1 MGRVLVACERS
12 QTIANEFRRQG
23 IEAFSCDILP
33 CYGGHPEYHIIGD
46 AIEVSYSG
54 NWDLM
59 IAHPPCTYLSNAGAC
74 RLFSSGVINQE
85 RYMLGCQAK
94 DFFLSLYN
102 APIKRVAIENPV
114 PMKVFDLPIQTQ
126 IIEPYYFDEP
136 YSKKTLLWLKN
147 LPILFATVFNYPVAS
162 WTVINRNA
170 TIRSQTFQGI
180 ANAMVDQWKCYV

>member
-1 MGRVLVACERS
+1 
-12 QTIANEFRRQG
+12 
-23 IEAFSCDILP
+23 
-33 CYGGHPEYHIIGD
+33 
-46 AIEVSYSG
+46 
-54 NWDLM
+54 
-59 IAHPPCTYLSNAGAC
+59 
-74 RLFSSGVINQE
+74 
-85 RYMLGCQAK
+85 MLGCQAK

-162 WTVINRNA
+162 
-170 TIRSQTFQGI
+170 
-180 ANAMVDQWKCYV
+180 